1 MQGIIFNI
9 FITMVKGR
17 DKFLSDVTLKI
28 IFANSYY
35 LFRKYK
41 STMKKIFTLLMLAI
55 LTGFTISSYSQ
66 NIYSEPDGPGYDE
79 NCTTIMVGRLASTDG
94 SVMTSHTCDG
104 NYRTWLDIIPHSKN
118 AAGTM
123 HPVYWGTLHSEEAW
137 DMTKVTKKGEI
148 PEAEETYAYLS
159 TAYPCMNEKQLAI
172 GETTI
177 YGRQELINENGLFLI
192 EELEKIAL
200 QRCKTAR
207 EAIAL
212 IGKLA
217 EEYGYGDLAECITIA
232 DPKEVWQLEIAG
244 SGKGKPSA
252 LWCAQRVPDD
262 HVGIC
267 ANIPRISTIDFKNP
281 DMFMV
286 SSNLKTV
293 AKELG
298 YWDGQEPLK
307 FWKVINGKKPFAIRE
322 YFVLSS
328 LAPSLNLSF
337 DAEELPFSVKP
348 QKKLS
353 AQDVMKFFRETYE
366 GTQWDMTKN
375 LLLTVKKKDANGNE
389 IEEKIKSPIVNNWI
403 NNDWRTLINE
413 LKPGTIERQRT
424 IAITAC
430 SYSHVIQ
437 CRSWLPDEVGG
448 VAWFSFDN
456 PGQSPRIPIFS
467 GVLKMPYSF
476 TICGQQ
482 RYRPDAAIWSFRE
495 TNRLATVNWSRSRS
509 IMETAVKEFEEKGIH
524 ELPMVENKVKALVK
538 EGKNEEARNYLT
550 EYTGSFA
557 GAAMTRWQEMKVT
570 LWGMYGRG
578 F

>member
-1 MQGIIFNI
+1 MKRFVSLLTLAFISGI
-9 FITMVKGR
+9 T
-17 DKFLSDVTLKI
+17 VT
-28 IFANSYY
+28 A
-35 LFRKYK
+35 
-41 STMKKIFTLLMLAI
+41 
-55 LTGFTISSYSQ
+55 YSQ
-66 NIYSEPDGPGYDE
+66 YLYKESDGPGYDE

-104 NYRTWLDIIPHSKN
+104 NYRTWLDIIPHSKH
-118 AAGTM
+118 AAGSM

-192 EELEKIAL
+192 EELQKIAL

-217 EEYGYGDLAECITIA
+217 EEFGYADLAECITIA

-244 SGKGKPSA
+244 SGKGKPSS

-281 DMFMV
+281 DMFMY
-286 SSNLKTV
+286 SSNLKS
-293 AKELG
+293 ASKELG

-322 YFVLSS
+322 YFVLST

-348 QKKLS
+348 EKKLS

-375 LLLTVKKKDANGNE
+375 LMITIKKKDAAGNDV
-389 IEEKIKSPIVNNWI
+389 EEKIKSPIVSNWM

-413 LKPGTIERQRT
+413 LKPGTVERQRT

-467 GVLKMPYSF
+467 GVLRMPNSF

-482 RYRPDAAIWSFRE
+482 RYRTDAAIWSFRE

-509 IMETAVKEFEEKGIH
+509 LLETAVKEFEQKGIE
-524 ELPMVENKVKALVK
+524 ELPLVENKVKALVK
-538 EGKNEEARNYLT
+538 EGKNEEAKNYLT
-550 EYTGSFA
+550 AYTSSFA
-557 GAAMTRWQEMKVT
+557 GAAMTKWEEMKVT

>member
-1 MQGIIFNI
+1 
-9 FITMVKGR
+9 
-17 DKFLSDVTLKI
+17 
-28 IFANSYY
+28 
-35 LFRKYK
+35 
-41 STMKKIFTLLMLAI
+41 MLA
-55 LTGFTISSYSQ
+55 FISGITLSAYSQ
-66 NIYSEPDGPGYDE
+66 YVYKESAGPGYDE

-104 NYRTWLDIIPHSKN
+104 NYRTWLEIIP
-118 AAGTM
+118 AAKYEKGSM
-123 HPVYWGTLHSEEAW
+123 HPVYWGTLHSEESW
-137 DMTKVTKKGEI
+137 DMSKVTKKGEI
-148 PEAEETYAYLS
+148 PEVSETFAYLS

-177 YGRQELINENGLFLI
+177 YGREELKNEEGLFLI
-192 EELEKIAL
+192 EELQKIAL

-212 IGKLA
+212 VGKLA
-217 EEYGYGDLAECITIA
+217 EEFGYADLAECITFA
-232 DPKEVWQLEIAG
+232 DTKEVWQFEISGA
-244 SGKGKPSA
+244 GKGKPSA
-252 LWCAQRVPDD
+252 LWCAQRIPDD

-281 DMFMV
+281 DMFMF

-293 AKELG
+293 AKDLG
-298 YWDGQEPLK
+298 YWDGKEPLK
-307 FWKVINGKKPFAIRE
+307 FWKIINGKKPFAIRE
-322 YFVLSS
+322 YYVLST
-328 LAPSLNLSF
+328 LAPELNLSF
-337 DAEELPFSVKP
+337 EAEELPFSVKP
-348 QKKLS
+348 GKKLS
-353 AQDVMKFFRETYE
+353 AQDVMRFFRETYE

-375 LLLTVKKKDANGNE
+375 LLVTIKKKDASGND
-389 IEEKIKSPIVNNWI
+389 IEEKVKSPMASNWL

-437 CRSWLPDEVGG
+437 CRSWLSDEVGG

-467 GVLKMPYSF
+467 GVTKLPNSF
-476 TICGQQ
+476 SVCGQQ
-482 RYRPDAAIWSFRE
+482 RYRTDAAIWSFRE
-495 TNRLATVNWSRSRS
+495 TNRLATVNWSRSRALL
-509 IMETAVKEFEEKGIH
+509 ETAVKEYEQKAME
-524 ELPMVENKVKALVK
+524 ELPLIEKKVKELVS
-538 EGKNEEARNYLT
+538 EGKKEEAGKYVT
-550 EYTGSFA
+550 DYTNSFA
-557 GAAMTRWQEMKVT
+557 GSAMSKWQEMKVT